1 MVKNLP
7 AMQEAQVRSLGG
19 EDPSPL
25 QDSCLENPMDRE
37 AWRATV
43 REVAK
48 SQAQL
53 SHQPSTVPALRKG
66 RMSVTQVLNCVPPKL
81 VCPSTQNPS
90 MWLHVET
97 GSLKRY
103 LSYTEV
109 TRLSPIQYDWCPSKT
124 VVK

>member
-43 REVAK
+43 RGVAK
-48 SQAQL
+48 SQVQL
-53 SHQPSTVPALRKG
+53 SHQPYH
-66 RMSVTQVLNCVPPKL
+66 
-81 VCPSTQNPS
+81 CPSTEKGPHECYACAE
-90 MWLHVET
+90 LCPP
-97 GSLKRY
+97 K
-103 LSYTEV
+103 
-109 TRLSPIQYDWCPSKT
+109 TRMS
-124 VVK
+124 